1 MGLSLNMASTG
12 KGAQVA
18 TQANAILKG
27 GPADRAGIRP
37 GDLITA
43 FDGKEIT
50 SAEELI
56 VAVRS
61 REVGDTIKLTYL
73 RNGKSTDVSLILVAS
88 TR

>member
-1 MGLSLNMASTG
+1 MASTG
-12 KGAQVA
+12 TGAQVA
-18 TQANAILKG
+18 TTPGAILKG
-27 GPADRAGIRP
+27 GPAARAGIRP

-73 RNGKSTDVSLILVAS
+73 RNGKSTDVSLILVPS

>member
-12 KGAQVA
+12 QGAQVA
-18 TQANAILKG
+18 AIPAAILKG

-37 GDLITA
+37 GDLITG

-50 SAEELI
+50 SADELI

-61 REVGDTIKLTYL
+61 REVGDTIKLTYF
-73 RNGKSTDVSLILVAS
+73 RNGKSTDVSLTLVAS
-88 TR
+88 TK

>member
-12 KGAQVA
+12 TGAQVA
-18 TQANAILKG
+18 TTPGAILKG

-61 REVGDTIKLTYL
+61 REVGDTINLTYL